1 MPSLI
6 HQVNDLRP
14 FDDKTKIDK
23 LYEILLSRRT
33 YVTPEIDAA
42 ICSLINNPE
51 METYFH
57 EQLNDVK
64 KDIAER
70 VRMEPSSTRKKRKK
84 AGLKLNGALQKHYSN
99 VAKMTPDTIM
109 GIDRDIYRENLR
121 REDFEYGLSDW

>member
-1 MPSLI
+1 
-6 HQVNDLRP
+6 
-14 FDDKTKIDK
+14 
-23 LYEILLSRRT
+23 
-33 YVTPEIDAA
+33 
-42 ICSLINNPE
+42 
-51 METYFH
+51 MEAYFH